1 MTEFTL
7 AIVLLAA
14 TFHAL
19 WNFAAK
25 KVAGN
30 LSVLW
35 LGICAASVLSWPF
48 ALSVYRPEEI
58 ALGSLA
64 CILATGVIHAFYFGL
79 IAKAYQSGDISL
91 VYPVARG
98 TGVAGTGL
106 LASLW
111 LRESL
116 ALIGAV
122 GIVAI
127 CLGTALLGSGPH
139 SHREGF
145 TAYLYALA
153 VGLTI
158 ALYSVVDKL
167 GVGLVH
173 PIVYI
178 SSMFTLTA
186 LALLPYMSRRRR
198 SECREALEQFK
209 PYIGVIGAGSIG
221 TYLMIL
227 FAYRLGPASYIV
239 AVREFAVVIGALLG
253 VIFLHE
259 QMTPRKVAGMVAIV
273 VGIILVKTA

>member
-1 MTEFTL
+1 MTGF
-7 AIVLLAA
+7 
-14 TFHAL
+14 AL

-48 ALSVYRPEEI
+48 ALRMYRPEEM
-58 ALGSLA
+58 ALGGLGY
-64 CILATGVIHAFYFGL
+64 ILATGLLHTFYFGL
-79 IAKAYQSGDISL
+79 IAKAYQTGDISL

-106 LASLW
+106 LAWLW

-116 ALIGAV
+116 ALLGV
-122 GIVAI
+122 MGVVAI
-127 CLGTALLGSGPH
+127 CLGTALLGSGQRGH
-139 SHREGF
+139 GEGF

-167 GVGLVH
+167 GAGKVH
-173 PIVYI
+173 PVVYI
-178 SSMFTLTA
+178 LSMFTLTA
-186 LALLPYMSRRRR
+186 LALLPYMVKQRR
-198 SECREALEQFK
+198 SECREVLGQFK
-209 PYIGVIGAGSIG
+209 TYIGVIGVGSIG

-239 AVREFAVVIGALLG
+239 AVRELAVVIGALLG
-253 VIFLHE
+253 IVFLHE
-259 QMTPRKVAGMVAIV
+259 QMTLRKVTGMIAIV
-273 VGIILVKTA
+273 AGIILVKTA